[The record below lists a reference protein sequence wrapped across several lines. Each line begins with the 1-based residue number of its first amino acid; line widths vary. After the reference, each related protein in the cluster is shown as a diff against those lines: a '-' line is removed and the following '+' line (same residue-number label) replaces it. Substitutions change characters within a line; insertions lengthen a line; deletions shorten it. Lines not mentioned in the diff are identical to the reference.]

1 MIHLA
6 VKEYCQSCPYFE
18 AETEK
23 AARYADNI
31 PYECDAYI
39 ECEHRDICERL
50 EKIFTG
56 EISPPL

>member
-6 VKEYCQSCPYFE
+6 VKEYCQSCPYFSSDYRMITKGE
-18 AETEK
+18 YDRLTAQDT
-23 AARYADNI
+23 AVV
-31 PYECDAYI
+31 
-39 ECEHRDICERL
+39 CEHEPICNRL

>member
-1 MIHLA
+1 MIYLA

-31 PYECDAYI
+31 PYECDAYV
-39 ECEHRDICERL
+39 ECEHRGICERL

>member
-6 VKEYCQSCPYFE
+6 VKEYCQSCPHF
-18 AETEK
+18 ETETKK
-23 AARYADNI
+23 AIRYADNVQ
-31 PYECDAYI
+31 YDDAFI